1 MGGSAV
7 STEVKPPGWPQM
19 QAQIKQAL
27 WRDHRDIHCRGGLFF
42 YAVGFVSQAQQHTGK
57 GVIIMFIDAGW
68 LWVGFTVFVLVMLA
82 LDLGVFHRHAHE
94 VRFREALLWSGVWAG
109 LALLFAGG
117 VFIYGG
123 SQKGLEFLTGY
134 LIEWSLSVDNIFVF
148 LVIFAYFAVPARYQH
163 RVLFWGILSALV
175 LRAVMIVM
183 GAALI
188 ERFHWVI
195 YLFGA
200 VLVLSGIRM
209 ALQKET
215 DVDPQTNPLV
225 RLFERFMPV
234 TPGYHNGRFFIM
246 RGARRYA
253 TPLFIA
259 LLMVES
265 ADVMF
270 ALDSIPAIFAIT
282 TDPFIVYTSN
292 IFAIMGLRSMY
303 FALSGLV
310 QRFHYLRAGLSVI
323 LVFVGAKMLL
333 SDIYKIPTLISLGVV
348 LAVLAISVLIS
359 IVRPPHAELPSPGA
373 QVEAGADRQDLTPVE

>member
-1 MGGSAV
+1 MPV
-7 STEVKPPGWPQM
+7 
-19 QAQIKQAL
+19 
-27 WRDHRDIHCRGGLFF
+27 
-42 YAVGFVSQAQQHTGK
+42 K

-68 LWVGFTVFVLVMLA
+68 LWVGFTVFVLGMLA

-94 VRFREALLWSGVWAG
+94 VRFKEALIWSGVWAG

-234 TPGYHNGRFFIM
+234 TPGYHNGRFFIIQ
-246 RGARRYA
+246 GARRYA

-323 LVFVGAKMLL
+323 LVFVGVKMLL
-333 SDIYKIPTLISLGVV
+333 SDIYKIPTLLSLGVV
-348 LAVLAISVLIS
+348 LAVLAISVLAS
-359 IVRPPHAELPSPGA
+359 IVRPPHIELPSPGA
-373 QVEAGADRQDLTPVE
+373 QVEAGADRQDLTPVK